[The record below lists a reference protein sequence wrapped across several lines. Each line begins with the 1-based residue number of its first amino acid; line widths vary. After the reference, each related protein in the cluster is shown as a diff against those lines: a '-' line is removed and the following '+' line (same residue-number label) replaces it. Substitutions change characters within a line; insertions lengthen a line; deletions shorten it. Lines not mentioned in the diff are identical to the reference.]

1 MIITLVFFSSR
12 LEGGKPQSGVEYG
25 RNWITQN
32 LVVGPVFCFVIVNAE
47 HKECI
52 EDNRFLS
59 QKNVANYAAPK
70 ESKIEIRK
78 V

>member
-1 MIITLVFFSSR
+1 MFYFSSR
-12 LEGGKPQSGVEYG
+12 LEGGSPSGVEYG

-32 LVVGPVFCFVIVNAE
+32 LVVGLVIFNAE
-47 HKECI
+47 CKECI
-52 EDNRFLS
+52 EDTRFLL

-70 ESKIEIRK
+70 ESQIEIRK